1 MAQMAGWL
9 GRKRVV
15 AGVAAVTSLAILGSA
30 LAQTGVADLP
40 AGVKRVLD
48 CRSVQPDA
56 ARLACYDAAVTEL
69 GKLISTGQVVS
80 VDQEQVTKVRR
91 QAFGFRLPSLDI
103 FPKGSGAAKAPE
115 IDQVSGVVALA
126 RQNGE
131 GKWIIRLEDGAV
143 WTQIDSEKLVRYPKT
158 GSKVEIRK
166 AALGTFFMNI
176 DGQRALRVE
185 RTK

>member
-1 MAQMAGWL
+1 MAVWV
-9 GRKRVV
+9 GRKRTIV
-15 AGVAAVTSLAILGSA
+15 GVAAVTSVAILGSA

-48 CRSVQPDA
+48 CRGVQPDP
-56 ARLACYDAAVTEL
+56 ARLACYDAAVAEL

-80 VDQEQVTKVRR
+80 VDQEQVSKVRR

-115 IDQVSGVVALA
+115 IDQVSGVVELA
-126 RQNGE
+126 RQGAD

-143 WTQIDSEKLVRYPKT
+143 WTQIDSEKPVRWPKK

-166 AALGTFFMNI
+166 ASMGSYFMNI

-185 RTK
+185 RTR

>member
-1 MAQMAGWL
+1 MAVWV

-15 AGVAAVTSLAILGSA
+15 AGAAAVISVAVLGSA
-30 LAQTGVADLP
+30 LAQTNVGELP

-48 CRSVQPDA
+48 CRTVQPDP
-56 ARLACYDAAVTEL
+56 ARLACYDAAVAEL

-91 QAFGFRLPSLDI
+91 QAFGFHLPSLDL
-103 FPKGSGAAKAPE
+103 FQKGTSTAKTPDIE
-115 IDQVSGVVALA
+115 QVSGVVETA

-131 GKWIIRLEDGAV
+131 GKWVIRLEDGAV
-143 WTQIDSEKLVRYPKT
+143 WTQIEFPRSWPAGRRRAPR
-158 GSKVEIRK
+158 SKIRK
-166 AALGTFFMNI
+166 ASLGTYFMNL

-185 RTK
+185 RVK

>member
-1 MAQMAGWL
+1 MAVWV

-15 AGVAAVTSLAILGSA
+15 AGVAAVASVAILGSA
-30 LAQTGVADLP
+30 LAQTNVADLP

-48 CRSVQPDA
+48 CRSVQPDL
-56 ARLACYDAAVTEL
+56 ARLACYDAAVAEL
-69 GKLISTGQVVS
+69 GKLISSGQVVS

-91 QAFGFRLPSLDI
+91 QAFGFHLPSLDL
-103 FPKGSGAAKAPE
+103 FQKGSGAAKTPD
-115 IDQVSGVVALA
+115 IQQVSGVVELA

-143 WTQIDSEKLVRYPKT
+143 WTQIDSEKLARYPKK

-166 AALGTFFMNI
+166 ASLGTFFMNI

-185 RTK
+185 RTR

>member
-1 MAQMAGWL
+1 MAVWQ

-15 AGVAAVTSLAILGSA
+15 AGVAAATSLAILGSA
-30 LAQTGVADLP
+30 LAQTNIGDLP

-48 CRSVQPDA
+48 CRAVQPDP
-56 ARLACYDAAVTEL
+56 ARLACYDAAVAEL
-69 GKLISTGQVVS
+69 SKLVSTGQVVA

-91 QAFGFRLPSLDI
+91 QAFGFHLPSLDL
-103 FPKGSGAAKAPE
+103 FQKGAAKAPDIE
-115 IDQVSGVVALA
+115 QVSGVVELA

-131 GKWIIRLEDGAV
+131 GKWVIRLEDGAV
-143 WTQIDSEKLVRYPKT
+143 WTQIDSEKLARYPKK
-158 GSKVEIRK
+158 GSKAEIRK
-166 AALGTFFMNI
+166 AALGTYFMNL